1 MSERHT
7 SRNTLSIEIKPFH
20 FQRHFATYNS
30 SWILLHNSFVS
41 FVNYSRIRISKN
53 NLSIFLFFISLNFDK
68 VLFLLSNFLFEAID
82 RFFSIILYYYISSSK
97 LSSQNRNITFSNEI
111 SHFFL
116 FFFSFNPPT
125 NKCSYIYFTLSPFHP
140 RLSPLLSATATYYTS
155 A

>member
-1 MSERHT
+1 MKDTRAEIHYPSKLNHFTFRG
-7 SRNTLSIEIKPFH
+7 TLPPTTLVESSYSII
-20 FQRHFATYNS
+20 
-30 SWILLHNSFVS
+30 VS
-41 FVNYSRIRISKN
+41 FVNYSRISKN
-53 NLSIFLFFISLNFDK
+53 NLSKSIFLFFISLNFDK